1 MLPVSSLVAI
11 GFLESI
17 GTSELFLILVAALVI
32 FGPRKLPELS
42 RSLGRGISE
51 FKRAS
56 DEFKQTWEHAAEM
69 ERAAGVAAPAVAT
82 PPTEQQP
89 AEVSVATADTAP
101 TSAPAEQARVA
112 A

>member
-1 MLPVSSLVAI
+1 MLPVSIPVAV

-17 GTSELFLILVAALVI
+17 GTSELLLILVAALVI

-56 DEFKQTWEHAAEM
+56 DEFKQTWEHAADT
-69 ERAAGVAAPAVAT
+69 ERAAGVAATAAMPPA
-82 PPTEQQP
+82 EQQP
-89 AEVSVATADTAP
+89 AEVSGAAVEAAP
-101 TSAPAEQARVA
+101 MSAPAEQARVA